1 MANIAVTTYCNLRC
15 PYCFAD
21 DMIEQTHKNID
32 LDQFRRILQWIA
44 RTPNNHIGII
54 GGEPTLHPQFSEI
67 LKEVNNY
74 TRELRTSCTIFT
86 NGIHLDQYVPEIG
99 NAIGLLINVNAPE
112 NMAPEKW
119 RALNACLEHLNLLG
133 WFIPGRSKA
142 NIGVNLWPDRDNYD
156 FIWDIVDRYQIDHV
170 RCSVSAPITD
180 EYRNRK
186 QWYYTA
192 MKPIFLDMCN
202 KAKERGVKLGAD
214 CNQIPD
220 CYFTKDELD
229 LVYEVMDGRHNG
241 ICNPVVDITPNFT
254 ATACFGCYDPVD
266 CSEFPTLIDLER
278 YLLHRKT
285 FPRVEAN
292 RTGKCAHCR
301 NHELLLC
308 QGGCLAFSEVNGVK
322 QVFDTPPSRRNKTT
336 ERTAETGY
344 VKLPVNEDS
353 ATPCTGT
360 CATCGGCTGEAS
372 VADETP
378 AQSNVI
384 PMTPVVDEVP
394 EYCTG
399 QCAECKTPCAAK
411 VPDTVESMQQIAA
424 EETTVVGPTFT
435 LEQAEAMAGELVNGD
450 GTPMD
455 VPAADPLPDGT
466 FPAEQILPGTTE
478 VPETPTETPSE
489 EV

>member
-21 DMIEQTHKNID
+21 DMIEQTHRNID

-99 NAIGLLINVNAPE
+99 NAIGLLININAPE

-119 RALNACLEHLNLLG
+119 RALNSCLEHLNLLG
-133 WFIPGRSKA
+133 WFIPGRAKA

-156 FIWDIVDRYQIDHV
+156 FIWDIVDRYKIDHV

-192 MKPIFLDMCN
+192 MKPIFMDMVN
-202 KAKERGVKLGAD
+202 KAKEREVRLGAD

-220 CYFTKDELD
+220 CYFNKEELD
-229 LVYEVMDGRHNG
+229 LIYSVMDGRHNG

-266 CSEFPTLIDLER
+266 CSEFETLMDLER

-292 RTGKCAHCR
+292 RTGKCLHCH
-301 NHELLLC
+301 NHDLLVC

-344 VKLPVNEDS
+344 VSSPIDNTSQSTYGEGKCS
-353 ATPCTGT
+353 A
-360 CATCGGCTGEAS
+360 CGQCEVDAIPS
-372 VADETP
+372 ESEPIPAVAQTVD
-378 AQSNVI
+378 NI
-384 PMTPVVDEVP
+384 PEF
-394 EYCTG
+394 CTG
-399 QCAECKTPCAAK
+399 QCSECKTPCASK
-411 VPDTVESMQQIAA
+411 VPDTVESMQQI
-424 EETTVVGPTFT
+424 EQDERTQPSESQV
-435 LEQAEAMAGELVNGD
+435 LELH
-450 GTPMD
+450 
-455 VPAADPLPDGT
+455 
-466 FPAEQILPGTTE
+466 PAESFQLEENTGDIEENTTLDKGL
-478 VPETPTETPSE
+478 
-489 EV
+489 